1 MHAADNV
8 RQFALVVM
16 LAVDILSDRPRSHL
30 PVALAAARAGA
41 HLFIEKPL
49 ANTMDEARELA
60 ESIIAVKEKIT
71 LCSQCCNLTDA
82 DPCNICDGGDRDRS
96 LLCVVEEPDAM
107 AAIEESGGYH
117 GTYHVLHG
125 ALAPLDGVGPENLH
139 LNELMK
145 RINGGGIKE
154 VIIATNP
161 DVHGEATALLII
173 KMLKGKNIKITRIA
187 TGVPMGGDLKYVDKM
202 TLSKSLEFR
211 RGIEHQPHLA
221 ADRGILDGIGN

>member
-1 MHAADNV
+1 MKAYAQPIK
-8 RQFALVVM
+8 RL
-16 LAVDILSDRPRSHL
+16 ISELSKL
-30 PVALAAARAGA
+30 PG
-41 HLFIEKPL
+41 IGEKTATRL
-49 ANTMDEARELA
+49 ANHILKAQDEDVKKLA
-60 ESIIAVKEKIT
+60 ESIIDVKKKIK
-71 LCSQCCNLTDA
+71 LCRNCLNLTETDV
-82 DPCNICDGGDRDRS
+82 CHICHDKARDQGII
-96 LLCVVEEPDAM
+96 CVVEEPDAM

-125 ALAPLDGVGPENLH
+125 ALAPLDGIGPENLH

-154 VIIATNP
+154 VILATNP

-211 RGIEHQPHLA
+211 RGM
-221 ADRGILDGIGN
+221 